1 VDPARETCSI
11 PGTVRFSLAETMC
24 DPSQY
29 VPLARAA
36 EEAGFH
42 AYTLP
47 DSVAYPEVSD
57 SKYPYTP
64 DGSRTFLEDRP
75 LLDPFCLA
83 SMLGAVT
90 TRLRFHTFVVK
101 LPIRHPVLVAKQLAS
116 TAVLTGD
123 RFSFG
128 VGSSPWPED
137 YRLCGVPWEGRG
149 ARMDETIAILR
160 GLLRGGFFRF
170 DGECFHVESIKM
182 CPVPSRPVPL
192 LVGGHSEAA
201 LRRAARLGDGWMH
214 GGGAPEEL
222 PKLLAKL
229 QAFRA
234 EHGRSAEPFEI
245 HVLSMDAYSLDGV
258 RRLQDAGVTDVIV
271 GFRNAYEPDAM
282 PLETKLAAIRRYG
295 EKIIARAG

>member
-1 VDPARETCSI
+1 
-11 PGTVRFSLAETMC
+11 VRFSLAETMC

-90 TRLRFHTFVVK
+90 SRLRFHTFVVK
-101 LPIRHPVLVAKQLAS
+101 LPIRHPVLVAKQVAS

-149 ARMDETIAILR
+149 TRMDETIAILR
-160 GLLRGGFFRF
+160 GLLHGGFFRF

-214 GGGAPEEL
+214 GGGGPEEL
-222 PKLLAKL
+222 GGLLMKL
-229 QAFRA
+229 QALRSEYGRA
-234 EHGRSAEPFEI
+234 AEPFEI

-258 RRLQDAGVTDVIV
+258 RRLADAGVTDVIV

-282 PLETKLAAIRRYG
+282 PLETKLASIRRYG
-295 EKIIARAG
+295 EKIIAHAA